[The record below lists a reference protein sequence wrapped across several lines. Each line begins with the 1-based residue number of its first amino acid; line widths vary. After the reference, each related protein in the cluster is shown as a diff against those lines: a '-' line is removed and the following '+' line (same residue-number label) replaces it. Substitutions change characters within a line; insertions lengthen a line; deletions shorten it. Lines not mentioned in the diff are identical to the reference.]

1 MLITKKRLKELLDKE
16 VIKRDSYQEISYQNP
31 DPMIVA
37 REYKDEYISLICAL
51 FAYGKASLI
60 VKFLNSLNFSLLNE
74 NERVINKELSG
85 KYYRFQNSQDVINIF
100 LTLKRAKEEF
110 CLQEIF
116 VEGYK
121 KQSSVIDGLNSLIN
135 RLYKLNSYNSKG
147 YQFLLGSPPDQKSKS
162 TYKRWNM
169 YLRWMVRKDSID
181 LGLWD
186 CVKKSDL
193 LIPLDTHTFK
203 VSQKLGLLKR
213 KSYDLKAVIEL
224 TNSLKEFDESDPIKY
239 DFALY
244 RIGQQ
249 NITIDLSM

>member
-1 MLITKKRLKELLDKE
+1 MNNQILKQLLDQE
-16 VIKRDSYQEISYQNP
+16 VLKRDIYEEISSDNP

-51 FAYGKASLI
+51 FSYGKASLI

-74 NERVINKELSG
+74 SEEVIKKELKD

-100 LTLKRAKEEF
+100 LTIKRAKEQFSLED
-110 CLQEIF
+110 IF
-116 VEGYK
+116 ICGYK
-121 KQSSVIDGLNSLIN
+121 RENSVIDGLNSLIST
-135 RLYKLNSYNSKG
+135 LYEVNSYNSKG
-147 YQFLLGSPPDQKSKS
+147 YQFLLSKPPTNGSKS

-169 YLRWMVRKDSID
+169 YLRWMVRYDNID
-181 LGLWD
+181 MGLWKR
-186 CVKKSDL
+186 VKTKDL

-203 VSQKLGLLKR
+203 VSQQLGLLDR
-213 KSYDLKAVIEL
+213 KSYDLKAVIKL
-224 TNSLKEFDESDPIKY
+224 TQKLKEFDENDPIKY

-249 NITIDLSM
+249 KIDLIDQSK